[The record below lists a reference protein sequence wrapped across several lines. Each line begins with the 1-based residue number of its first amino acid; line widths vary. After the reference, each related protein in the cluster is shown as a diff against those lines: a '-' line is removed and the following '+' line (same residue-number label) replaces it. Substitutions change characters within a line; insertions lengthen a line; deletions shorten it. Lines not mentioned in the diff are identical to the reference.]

1 MLDALA
7 FDDEFTKLL
16 RVDAPLAWQRRLF
29 GCLAAGNLPAAL
41 DLPTGLGKTAVM
53 AIWLIARAHGARLP
67 RRLIYVVDR
76 RAVVDQATTEA
87 QLLDHVLPG
96 HGDPRAGHGSQRGA
110 ANHDGHRIRR
120 VLVHHRVSTTPFPG
134 FSKACVF
141 HYGTSGSYVFGRRI
155 SYSAFPR

>member
-1 MLDALA
+1 MGWVVMLDARA

-53 AIWLIARAHGARLP
+53 AIWLIACAHGARLP

-87 QLLDHVLPG
+87 QKLRESLDQMPHLK
-96 HGDPRAGHGSQRGA
+96 A
-110 ANHDGHRIRR
+110 ALGLDAPITLTKEEHAESESLARSANA
-120 VLVHHRVSTTPFPG
+120 VS
-134 FSKACVF
+134 
-141 HYGTSGSYVFGRRI
+141 
-155 SYSAFPR
+155 